1 MKYEF
6 IKVDEDTTKLK
17 YKDKEFEIRR
27 NVELMKDF
35 QELNAKA
42 RRKMIMDLAKEGMS
56 TKDLTIKNEKDGKI
70 FYDNSNV
77 KELEDTYMSMATFEM
92 FDNLCKKYFELDFT
106 SLAED
111 IGLDEKGIESFGA
124 DFIKALTGTRTT
136 PRKEG
141 KQ

>member
-17 YKDKEFEIRR
+17 YKEKEFEIRK

-35 QELNAKA
+35 QELNAKS
-42 RRKMIMDLAKEGMS
+42 RKKMIIDLAKEGLT
-56 TKDLTIKNEKDGKI
+56 TKDLTIKKEENGKT
-70 FYDNSNV
+70 FYDNTNIT
-77 KELEDTYMSMATFEM
+77 ELEQTYTGAATFEL
-92 FDNLCKKYFELDFT
+92 FDELCKKYFSMNFTELV
-106 SLAED
+106 ED
-111 IGLDEKGIESFGA
+111 MELNDKDIENFGA
-124 DFIKALTGTRTT
+124 EFVKALMGKSEI